1 MTENGW
7 RCISKMKKYILPDMT
22 WPEIKEALKT
32 ASIAIVPVG
41 AQEQHGYH
49 IAEGCDSYRAKEFS
63 ALLAE
68 KCFPKVLVTPTINF
82 GVSPHHMDFPG
93 TITLRPE
100 TLIAIMEDV
109 VSSLKHHGIKKF
121 LFLNAHGGNSAPLGV
136 AAEKLARQYE
146 VEIAHTK
153 FVDAAKQTLREDID
167 SEYFGHACEREIS
180 ECLYLAP
187 SIVREDLIEE
197 GDMNRDAFALN
208 YMKSDFVKVVYQFNE
223 ITNNGNIGDGRKGS
237 YELGEKIIQEALTNL
252 AEFIDDFVEAKRE

>member
-1 MTENGW
+1 
-7 RCISKMKKYILPDMT
+7 MKKYILPDMT
-22 WPEIKEALKT
+22 WPEIKEALQT

-68 KCFPKVLVTPTINF
+68 RCFPKVVVTPTINF

-93 TITLRPE
+93 TISLRPD
-100 TLIAIMEDV
+100 TLIALMEDV
-109 VSSLKHHGIKKF
+109 VSSLKQHGLKKF
-121 LFLNAHGGNSAPLGV
+121 LFINAHGGNSAPLGV
-136 AAEKLARQYE
+136 AAETLARRYN

-153 FVDAAKQTLREDID
+153 FVDAAKKTLSEEID
-167 SEYFGHACEREIS
+167 SQYFGHACEREIS

-187 SIVREDLIEE
+187 SIVRKDLIEK
-197 GDMNRDAFALN
+197 GDMNDDAFALK

-223 ITNNGNIGDGRKGS
+223 ITNNGNIGDGTKGS
-237 YELGEKIIQEALTNL
+237 YELGEKIIQEVLTNL
-252 AEFIDDFVEAKRE
+252 AEFIEEFSSTNR

>member
-1 MTENGW
+1 
-7 RCISKMKKYILPDMT
+7 
-22 WPEIKEALKT
+22 
-32 ASIAIVPVG
+32 
-41 AQEQHGYH
+41 
-49 IAEGCDSYRAKEFS
+49 
-63 ALLAE
+63 
-68 KCFPKVLVTPTINF
+68 
-82 GVSPHHMDFPG
+82 
-93 TITLRPE
+93 
-100 TLIAIMEDV
+100 MEDV

-197 GDMNRDAFALN
+197 GDMN
-208 YMKSDFVKVVYQFNE
+208 Q
-223 ITNNGNIGDGRKGS
+223 IGRAS
-237 YELGEKIIQEALTNL
+237 C
-252 AEFIDDFVEAKRE
+252 RERE